1 MLRLTNVNEE
11 TANKIKT
18 EYGQYWKNQIDI
30 TGADYGLYDISI
42 HTGVP
47 VIIKGYNSD
56 GEVTLD
62 LGCNMITLYENDYSE
77 IKIL

>member
-11 TANKIKT
+11 TANKIMT
-18 EYGQYWKNQIDI
+18 VYGQHWRNQIDI
-30 TGADYGLYDISI
+30 TEGDYNLYNISI

-47 VIIKGYNSD
+47 VIIRGHNSN

-62 LGCNMITLYENDYSE
+62 LGCKMIALNEDDYSE

>member
-11 TANKIKT
+11 TANKIMT
-18 EYGQYWKNQIDI
+18 EYGKCWKNQIDI
-30 TGADYGLYDISI
+30 TEADYGLYVISI

-47 VIIKGYNSD
+47 VIIKGYNFN
-56 GEVTLD
+56 GEVTLN
-62 LGCNMITLYENDYSE
+62 LGCNMITLHEDDYSE

>member
-11 TANKIKT
+11 TANKIMS
-18 EYGQYWKNQIDI
+18 EYGQRWKNQIDI
-30 TGADYGLYDISI
+30 TEADYELYDISI

-47 VIIKGYNSD
+47 VIIRGYNSN

-62 LGCNMITLYENDYSE
+62 LGCNMITLHEDDYSE